1 MAAKKIQSRRFAV
14 TLWDIEVEPYLCDWM
29 QYFCAGLETCQDGK
43 LHYQCYVETHTK
55 RTEGGVAVL
64 LRKAGWE
71 RCWTSAARASIEANV
86 EYCKG
91 LVEKKQNNP
100 NEKVWEIGQA
110 MTQGERTDLMA
121 IRDKLVA
128 GESLDDLVYDNPN
141 SYHVYGRTMEKLA
154 RVCANRLQ
162 RRKLVVA
169 EWRYGPTRCS
179 KSWHARNVCGYGNTY
194 EWNFKEKYQTYK
206 NEPVILFDDVDKKDI
221 ISVHEIL
228 KYTDPDA
235 KNTILVKGSEAV
247 PMNASHIYF
256 TSPHL
261 PNDIIDFTGH
271 GKIAQFDRRVKTVFC
286 NEEYKE

>member
-1 MAAKKIQSRRFAV
+1 MATKKIQSRRFAV

-154 RVCANRLQ
+154 KVCANRLE
-162 RRKLVVA
+162 RRKLVHA
-169 EWRYGPTRCS
+169 EWRWGPTGTG
-179 KSWHARNVCGYGNTY
+179 KSYEARLRKPY
-194 EWNFKEKYQTYK
+194 EWEYGEKFQTYRG
-206 NEPVILFDDVDKKDI
+206 EDTILFDEMRKGCLG
-221 ISVHEIL
+221 VHQIL
-228 KYTDPDA
+228 KYTDKDA
-235 KNTILVKGSEAV
+235 KNNIMVKGEHAI
-247 PMNASHIYF
+247 PMNVSHIYF
-256 TSPHL
+256 TSPHHPKEVL
-261 PNDIIDFTGH
+261 EFEGNDKFE
-271 GKIAQFDRRVKTVFC
+271 QFERRVKITHC
-286 NEEYKE
+286 NEVYKE